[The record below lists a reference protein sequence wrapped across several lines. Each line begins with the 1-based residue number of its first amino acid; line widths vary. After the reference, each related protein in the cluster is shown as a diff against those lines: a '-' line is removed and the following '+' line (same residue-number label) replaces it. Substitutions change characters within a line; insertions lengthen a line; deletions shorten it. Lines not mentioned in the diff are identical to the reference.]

1 MSAGLQAV
9 RERLAAACHAQGR
22 SPESVELVAVSKK
35 QPSDVI
41 RAAYDNGQRLF
52 GENRVQELIGKAQEL
67 EELHSLR
74 WHFIGSL
81 QTNKVKELLRVAHL
95 DLLHSLDRVRL
106 ADELQRELERT
117 DRRLLALLQIHATG
131 EAAKHGCPPGE
142 AQSLLEHVVSSCPRL
157 EVCGLMAMGPLD
169 GDSRPAFELV
179 ASLRDEL
186 AAQSGLPLPH
196 LSLGMSHD
204 LEVGIAAQA
213 TMVRVGSA
221 VFGPRPPGAVQ

>member
-1 MSAGLQAV
+1 MSTGLQAV
-9 RERLAAACHAQGR
+9 RERLAQACREQGR
-22 SPESVELVAVSKK
+22 APDSVELVAVSKR
-35 QPSDVI
+35 QPLAAI
-41 RAAYDNGQRLF
+41 RTAYEDGQRLF
-52 GENRVQELIGKAQEL
+52 GENRVQELVGKAQDL
-67 EELHSLR
+67 EDLDALS

-81 QTNKVKELLRVAHL
+81 QTNKVKDLLGVERL
-95 DLLHSLDRVRL
+95 TMLHSLDRVRL

-117 DRRLLALLQIHATG
+117 DRRLAALLQIHATD

-142 AQSLLEHVVSSCPRL
+142 AQSLLEHVVSQCPRL

-186 AAQSGLPLPH
+186 VAKSGLPLPH

-204 LEVGIAAQA
+204 LEVGISAQA

-221 VFGPRPPGAVQ
+221 VFGPRPPGVVQ